1 MNIIVKLLNPLAL
14 RLWDTKIYHHKFF
27 NEHIFALDSINEYR
41 MRSYCPVACETVRYS
56 IKLSQ
61 VPFVHDPPKGIEEN
75 SLDRLYKRKQ
85 LQKEHIL
92 VKMSRELSKED
103 LEEFIE

>member
-1 MNIIVKLLNPLAL
+1 
-14 RLWDTKIYHHKFF
+14 
-27 NEHIFALDSINEYR
+27 

-75 SLDRLYKRKQ
+75 SLHRLYKRKQ